1 MRPVRLSLHLIVTAS
16 LTTLAV
22 GLATVG
28 AQAPK
33 QGGDAMLESLRTRLR
48 ANPEHSDSWRLLGR
62 LHRKRGETSE
72 AMFCFG
78 HAVQLD
84 PESAAARFD
93 FAETLVQQGKAEEAR
108 LHYRRVID
116 LAPESSYARE
126 VPEEFAAIP
135 AAELE
140 DGAFERGFLDEGE
153 ASAAEAV
160 APATWEIQTFD
171 GAADAERELERR
183 FPPVDFPEKRVRLF
197 IEGGATWDSNVTLT
211 PISRELIDSD
221 AAAFKGFLNPEA
233 EWIACSSDDWRSG
246 PLARGYFSVNEGNY
260 SDYDLASFQP
270 GGFVERDGEWFGRDV
285 TTRLDY
291 VYSLDLL
298 GGERFGDRHA
308 VTLSATALRED
319 GDVIYAYATGSYS
332 DFDDD
337 GSDPVA
343 DSLDGP
349 AVSAGVTRFFRTG
362 GSRIPT
368 FSLGADTTLVET
380 DGTDFRYVGA
390 SVRGGLTWQIAERWQ
405 FAPDASLGFRDYFDD
420 SSAPRRSDLVGRL
433 GGKLRWRWTETLS
446 VSAVCNWNRFAS
458 NDEAFDAE
466 RLEAGVVTTFLY

>member
-1 MRPVRLSLHLIVTAS
+1 MQEA
-16 LTTLAV
+16 
-22 GLATVG
+22 
-28 AQAPK
+28 
-33 QGGDAMLESLRTRLR
+33 LRRKIEVDPDH
-48 ANPEHSDSWRLLGR
+48 ADSWRLLGR
-62 LHRKRGETSE
+62 LHRKRGEASD

-78 HAVQLD
+78 RAVRLD
-84 PESAAARFD
+84 PESAAAQFD
-93 FAETLVQQGKAEEAR
+93 FAETLVQQGRSEDAA
-108 LHYRRVID
+108 LHYRMVLD
-116 LAPESSYARE
+116 LAPGSSYARE
-126 VPEEFAAIP
+126 VPAAFAAIP
-135 AAELE
+135 AGEPE
-140 DGAFERGFLDEGE
+140 GADFDQSFLDDGSPSDEE
-153 ASAAEAV
+153 PV

-171 GAADAERELERR
+171 GSADAERELNRR
-183 FPPVDFPEKRVRLF
+183 FPPVDVPDNRVRLF
-197 IEGGATWDSNVTLT
+197 VEAGSTWDSNVTLT
-211 PISRELIDSD
+211 PISRELVNSD
-221 AAAFKGFLNPEA
+221 AAAFKGFLNPEG
-233 EWIACSSDDWRSG
+233 EWVAYASDGWRSG

-270 GGFVERDGEWFGRDV
+270 GAFLERDGDWFGRDV

-308 VTLSATALRED
+308 VTLSATALRDD

-337 GSDPVA
+337 GSDPAA

-349 AVSAGVTRFFRTG
+349 AVAVGVTRFFRTG

-368 FSLGADTTLVET
+368 YSLGVDSTIVET

-390 SVRGGLTWQIAERWQ
+390 SLRGGLTWQIAERWQ
-405 FAPDASLGFRDYFDD
+405 FTPDASLGFRDYFDD
-420 SSAPRRSDLVGRL
+420 ATSPRRSDLVGRL
-433 GGKLRWRWTETLS
+433 GGKLRWRWTKTLS

-458 NDEAFDAE
+458 NDEDFDSE